1 MCYLLFNQCFPGIRI
16 EQLHRVTEN
25 RDLWN
30 PDTII
35 IHVGT
40 NDLRQT
46 GNLDYV
52 VGDVYSFVNMAK
64 TEISTSRVVLNS
76 VLRRRDMSW
85 RRIGAV
91 NTADMSG

>member
-1 MCYLLFNQCFPGIRI
+1 M

-52 VGDVYSFVNMAK
+52 AGDVYSFVNTAK
-64 TEISTSRVVLNS
+64 TEISTSRVVLNGM
-76 VLRRRDMSW
+76 LRRRDMSW
-85 RRIGAV
+85 RCIGAV